1 LLVEESKMSEN
12 ATTETPS
19 PIIVGKSNG
28 NDMLETAT
36 LLLPNSFEWL
46 VVFEPVDIARFL
58 TELMNAL
65 QEATTQN
72 NLEPILE
79 VIEAWEETAELLS
92 DPEHVAA
99 VAEVRAEYWAGKGR
113 SIEDYLAKRK

>member
-1 LLVEESKMSEN
+1 MSEN